1 MGSAPDEIASLL
13 RRHRKANGAILQ
25 DEIPSHRVFLDAF
38 YIDKYEVTNARFQQF
53 VQATGYRTQAEREG
67 GGKIRTGA
75 QTWVQVSDANWRSP
89 RGQGSS
95 IAGLEAHPVVQVSWH
110 DAKAYCTWAGKRLPT
125 EAEWEKAARGTDG
138 RLYPWGNQTDGTR
151 VNFCDR
157 NCPFEWRDASVDD
170 GSPSTAP
177 VGSYETG
184 KSPYGVYDMAGNVW
198 EWVADWY
205 EATYYRRSPARNPQG
220 PTSGTQV
227 VLRGGSWLYTAP
239 DFRTTERAGVP
250 PDRRNE
256 NIGLRCV
263 QMP

>member
-1 MGSAPDEIASLL
+1 
-13 RRHRKANGAILQ
+13 
-25 DEIPSHRVFLDAF
+25 
-38 YIDKYEVTNARFQQF
+38 
-53 VQATGYRTQAEREG
+53 
-67 GGKIRTGA
+67 
-75 QTWVQVSDANWRSP
+75 
-89 RGQGSS
+89 
-95 IAGLEAHPVVQVSWH
+95 LEAHPVVQVRRPH
-110 DAKAYCTWAGKRLPT
+110 EKAYCTWAGKRLPT

-138 RLYPWGNQTDGTR
+138 RLYPWGNQSDGTR

-157 NCPFEWRDASVDD
+157 NCPFEWRDDSVDD
-170 GSPSTAP
+170 GYPSTAP

-205 EATYYRRSPARNPQG
+205 EATYYRRSPVRNPQG